1 MNDVAEFVIRRILVA
16 VDASAHSLAALEEA
30 ASMAAAMEAELVG
43 LFVEDINLVRL
54 AALPFARQV
63 AYPSGT
69 EERLSIER
77 IDRELKARAEL
88 ARKAFATVAER
99 RRRPWSFQTVRGRVA
114 SEILAAAKQA
124 DLILA
129 GKSGGSSTRVGS
141 TALALL
147 AAAPG
152 AFLLVQREV
161 PHAAPIMVL
170 YDGSEISHRALVA
183 GIRLATTRQVSLVVL
198 IPAIS
203 GEADNGLRQQVAQ
216 RIGSRLVPV
225 RFRRV
230 DFTNLRSFAEAIR
243 TEGGGLL
250 VVPSSFKLGE
260 DPGFQKLLELINN
273 PLLLIR

>member
-1 MNDVAEFVIRRILVA
+1 
-16 VDASAHSLAALEEA
+16 
-30 ASMAAAMEAELVG
+30 
-43 LFVEDINLVRL
+43 
-54 AALPFARQV
+54 
-63 AYPSGT
+63 
-69 EERLSIER
+69 
-77 IDRELKARAEL
+77 
-88 ARKAFATVAER
+88 
-99 RRRPWSFQTVRGRVA
+99 
-114 SEILAAAKQA
+114 
-124 DLILA
+124 
-129 GKSGGSSTRVGS
+129 
-141 TALALL
+141 
-147 AAAPG
+147 
-152 AFLLVQREV
+152 
-161 PHAAPIMVL
+161 MVL
-170 YDGSEISHRALVA
+170 YDGSDISHRALVA

-230 DFTNLRSFAEAIR
+230 DVTNLRTFAEAIR